1 MQVIVTE
8 ADRRRMR
15 KEFRLLMNS
24 IQAFQLFPRKQRNL
38 LAERLLD
45 IAVAEQEG
53 KSPPEFPPEGF
64 EVVFTKIGNEREG
77 VSATLR
83 YDSSSSLG
91 RSDDDTIGS
100 VVEEQSK
107 VDVPVEDK
115 L

>member
-1 MQVIVTE
+1 MQKIVTE
-8 ADRRRMR
+8 RERKVMR
-15 KEFRLLMNS
+15 KQFRDLINA

-45 IAVAEQEG
+45 IAVAEQEE
-53 KSPPEFPPEGF
+53 KTPPEFPPEGF
-64 EVVFTKIGNEREG
+64 EVVFTKIGDEEKEG
-77 VSATLR
+77 ISATLR
-83 YDSSSSLG
+83 
-91 RSDDDTIGS
+91 RRDDKPVGS